1 MAYTNSPPDFRPP
14 NVSTPSRPLWKDPLF
29 WGAAISLSAHGVL
42 WLISPLL
49 PGSDRRT
56 EADVQRPV
64 ELVELSPIDQNRLPD
79 ALTQPPVLPDVA
91 EPDFADPDFSSG
103 SLEGEPPISFA
114 PIFPTLPPPPP
125 PATSFRPRPWTPFPS
140 RRSPSSPTPS
150 PTPTETPDPPA
161 ETTDDGPNA
170 NDLNDGE
177 VITGNSNTTEG
188 SSDTEPT
195 VEGATPQFPPDLVA
209 FVQENPEQFAFNEDG
224 TGAEAANTNWG
235 DWLVDQA
242 YPWLAEDGLSDAELE
257 EKADATLTPGEME
270 NVPYPP
276 IACVASA
283 QLSGK
288 AATEL
293 TAEDLVSGSV
303 VVGVLVGPDGRVEED
318 SDPFLLRSSGFAF
331 LDAEALEIAKA
342 YEPQPT
348 SWREIYS
355 VQINFAPNPATCEQ
369 LLQEGAAPSE
379 DA

>member
-1 MAYTNSPPDFRPP
+1 MAYTNSPSDFRPP
-14 NVSTPSRPLWKDPLF
+14 DLPTPSRPLWKDPLF
-29 WGAAISLSAHGVL
+29 WGAMISLGAHGVL

-49 PGSDRRT
+49 PESDRRT

-91 EPDFADPDFSSG
+91 NPDFSDPDFSSG
-103 SLEGEPPISFA
+103 SLESDPPISFA

-125 PATSFRPRPWTPFPS
+125 PAISLRPSPWTRFPS
-140 RRSPSSPTPS
+140 RRSPSTPTTS

-170 NDLNDGE
+170 EDLSRGG
-177 VITGNSNTTEG
+177 VITGDSNTTEG
-188 SSDTEPT
+188 SSDTDPP
-195 VEGATPQFPPDLVA
+195 VEETPPQFPPNLVA
-209 FVQENPEQFAFNEDG
+209 FVQENPDQFAFNEDG
-224 TGAEAANTNWG
+224 MGADAANENWG
-235 DWLVDQA
+235 NWLDREA
-242 YPWLAEDGLSDAELE
+242 YPWLREDGLSDTEIEDKAE
-257 EKADATLTPGEME
+257 ATFTPREIE

-283 QLSGK
+283 HNSGK

-303 VVGVLVGPDGRVEED
+303 VVGILVGPDGRVEEGAMP
-318 SDPFLLRSSGFAF
+318 SVLQSSGFEF
-331 LDAEALEIAKA
+331 LDAEAREIAKA
-342 YEPQPT
+342 YEPPPT
-348 SWREIYS
+348 SWREVYS

-369 LLQEGAAPSE
+369 LLQEGDAPSE